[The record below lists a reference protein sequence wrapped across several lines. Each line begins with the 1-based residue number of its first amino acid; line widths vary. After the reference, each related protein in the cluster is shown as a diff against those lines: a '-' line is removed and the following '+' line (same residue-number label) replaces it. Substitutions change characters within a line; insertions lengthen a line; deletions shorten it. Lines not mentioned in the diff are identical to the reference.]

1 MNRWMIFLFLIMV
14 ACGSVEPI
22 PVSDRTPLPVLD
34 TPPSTSISPAPVP
47 SATSALPTLPNAV
60 SFPDPNNYQWQ
71 GWIPGLENP
80 VDIQNAGDGSG
91 RLFIVEQP
99 GRIRIFANGQLLEP
113 AFLDITDRVDDSAS
127 EMGLLGLAFH
137 PDYEH
142 NGYFYVN
149 YTEAGGDTAI
159 ARYQVGADGNSADPN
174 SEKKLLGVKQPFP
187 NHNGGAVVF
196 GPDGYLYLG
205 LGDGGSGGDPFGNG
219 QKLNTLL
226 GKILRI
232 DVDQGDP
239 YLVPGDNPFGSE
251 VWHYGLRNPWRL
263 SFDHVTGDMFIADV
277 GQGSWE
283 EIDVAP
289 AGQGGL
295 NFGWNLFEGNHEY
308 AGGSSS
314 GITGAVAEYDHGQG
328 CSVTGGYVY
337 RGILPEWQGIYL
349 YGDYCSG
356 YVWGLFIGDQGWQN
370 QLLFES
376 GARIS
381 TFGVDESGEL
391 YLADY
396 AGTVYKLALR

>member
-1 MNRWMIFLFLIMV
+1 MILLFLIMV

-22 PVSDRTPLPVLD
+22 PVRDRTPVPVLD
-34 TPPSTSISPAPVP
+34 TPQASSTLPAAAPTETPASV
-47 SATSALPTLPNAV
+47 TLPNAV
-60 SFPDPNNYQWQ
+60 SFADPNNYQWQ
-71 GWIPGLENP
+71 EWIPGLDNP

-99 GRIRIFANGQLLEP
+99 GRIRIFADGHLLEP
-113 AFLDITDRVDDSAS
+113 PFLDITDRVDDSAS
-127 EMGLLGLAFH
+127 ERGLLGLAFH

-142 NGYFYVN
+142 NGYFYIN
-149 YTEAGGDTAI
+149 YTETGGDTVI
-159 ARYQVGADGNSADPN
+159 ARYQVGTDANITDPN
-174 SEKKLLGVKQPFP
+174 SEKRLLGVKQPFA

-205 LGDGGSGGDPFGNG
+205 LGDGGAGGDPFGNG

-239 YLVPGDNPFGSE
+239 YMVPGDNPFGSE
-251 VWHYGLRNPWRL
+251 VWHYGLRNPWRI
-263 SFDHVTGDMFIADV
+263 SFDRLTGDLFIADV
-277 GQGSWE
+277 GQGAWE
-283 EIDVAP
+283 EIDFDP

-295 NFGWNLFEGNHEY
+295 NFGWNLFEGNHDY

-314 GITGAVAEYDHGQG
+314 GITAPVAEYDHGQG

-337 RGILPEWQGIYL
+337 RGSLPEWLGIYF

-356 YVWGLFIGDQGWQN
+356 YVWGLFNDGQGWQD
-370 QLLFES
+370 QLLFQT
-376 GARIS
+376 GTHIS
-381 TFGVDESGEL
+381 TFGVDEAGEL
-391 YLADY
+391 YLADL
-396 AGTVYKLALR
+396 AGSVYKLAPR

>member
-314 GITGAVAEYDHGQG
+314 GITGAVAEY
-328 CSVTGGYVY
+328 
-337 RGILPEWQGIYL
+337 
-349 YGDYCSG
+349 
-356 YVWGLFIGDQGWQN
+356 
-370 QLLFES
+370 
-376 GARIS
+376 
-381 TFGVDESGEL
+381 
-391 YLADY
+391 
-396 AGTVYKLALR
+396 